1 MIYFVFTS
9 SEQWTALQNF
19 GLVVEE
25 IFGLLAVA
33 VSSYCKNII
42 LLATST
48 VLLHLL
54 RNEGNISSLRT
65 IIGINFNSF
74 IHSNRKK
81 KNHQSKASTFWVTQ
95 GPLLENWNKCMMQIF
110 IFLEAVIGWF
120 LPYKKSELNGN
131 ESPSKTCMAMSLLP
145 QQYWP
150 SNHHVILFVYAWL
163 TSWCTGTAWKK
174 ES

>member
-1 MIYFVFTS
+1 MVNCITKFWS
-9 SEQWTALQNF
+9 SSWRDF
-19 GLVVEE
+19 WPISCGS
-25 IFGLLAVA
+25 FLLMQ
-33 VSSYCKNII
+33 KKII
-42 LLATST
+42 LLAIST

-54 RNEGNISSLRT
+54 RNEGNISCLRT

-81 KNHQSKASTFWVTQ
+81 NSPKQSLHLWVTQ

-110 IFLEAVIGWF
+110 VFLEAAIVWF

-150 SNHHVILFVYAWL
+150 TNHHVIFFVYSWL
-163 TSWCTGTAWKK
+163 TSWSTGTAWKK
-174 ES
+174 ESWN